1 MAFNLAKQIDVRST
15 CSNIDILYGPY
26 NSIEEACTSVP
37 KARRSLGRTL
47 GIITEGS
54 LEEYWWKSGI
64 EDSDLEAKNREEL
77 PSLKYTDDFPKDT
90 IIKKDLGDN
99 LFIKVNFT
107 SPTYGQCTITVNKDG
122 VFSKSIKAN
131 KGIIT

>member
-64 EDSDLEAKNREEL
+64 EDSDLEAKNKEEL

-99 LFIKVNFT
+99 LFIK
-107 SPTYGQCTITVNKDG
+107 STYRCS
-122 VFSKSIKAN
+122 F
-131 KGIIT
+131 

>member
-47 GIITEGS
+47 GIITERS
-54 LEEYWWKSGI
+54 LEEY
-64 EDSDLEAKNREEL
+64 
-77 PSLKYTDDFPKDT
+77 
-90 IIKKDLGDN
+90 
-99 LFIKVNFT
+99 
-107 SPTYGQCTITVNKDG
+107 
-122 VFSKSIKAN
+122 
-131 KGIIT
+131 